1 MSVKIEYGVPTDR
14 SGINVRF
21 GVAKGFFA
29 KEGIDLFVRVVFG
42 GPEIAD
48 AYDCGAL
55 MIGELGTPPGIT
67 AISRGKRF
75 KIIGSGLARG
85 VSLHF
90 IAQFGLE
97 SWSDLRGRTLGALT
111 IGSCSYWYLRELLT
125 QHGLDPDRD
134 VVIRGLGPD
143 YSRQLELLEN
153 GEIAAL
159 LTAEPNASLGES
171 LGIARSWGDVF
182 SLGDVPELQ
191 WVIQVAND
199 EFLAREPDLVRKIL
213 RITQKSSQHLLTHRD
228 EWIDFVA
235 AVHEVPRD
243 VAGNSI
249 TRELPFLHFD
259 GQLDFPGLERA
270 VALQHQLGAIAK
282 VLPIEHYV
290 AADFKPRLGGGA
302 VRPGGRRSTYEK
314 LAS

>member
-1 MSVKIEYGVPTDR
+1 MSVRIEYGAPTDR

-29 KEGIDLFVRVVFG
+29 DEGIDLSVRVVFG

-48 AYDCGAL
+48 AYDSGAL
-55 MIGELGTPPGIT
+55 KIGELGTPPGIT
-67 AISRGKRF
+67 AIIRGKRF
-75 KIIGSGLARG
+75 KIVGSGLARG

-97 SWSDLRGRTLGALT
+97 NWSDLRGRTLGALS

-125 QHGLDPDRD
+125 QHGLDPDKD
-134 VVIRGLGPD
+134 VVIRGLGAD
-143 YSRQLELLEN
+143 YPRQLELLEK

-159 LTAEPNASLGES
+159 LTAEPNASLGEAR
-171 LGIARSWGDVF
+171 GIARSWGDVF

-191 WVIQVAND
+191 WVIQVAN
-199 EFLAREPDLVRKIL
+199 EAFLAREPDLVRKIL
-213 RITQKSSQHLLTHRD
+213 RITQKSSQYLLTHRD
-228 EWIDFVA
+228 EWIDFTA
-235 AVHEVPRD
+235 AVHKVPRE
-243 VAGNSI
+243 VAASSV

-259 GQLDFPGLERA
+259 GQLDIPSLERA
-270 VALQHQLGAIAK
+270 VQLQHQLGAITT
-282 VLPIEHYV
+282 VLPLEHYV
-290 AADFKPRLGGGA
+290 APVFDPRRGGA
-302 VRPGGRRSTYEK
+302 AARSDQYQAEFQK